1 MMKKEVKIYFLL
13 AALLTV
19 NLFFILFIGRN
30 IYPIHLAPQNILAS
44 DLIGITTH
52 LPNVLISIL
61 GLGNLIFLWLISKRF
76 FKGYAALI
84 VPAIYA
90 ISPWSSYLTAAG
102 SFYVF
107 LLFLLM
113 VFTYSL
119 ILIRDGSSAL
129 GAILFLASSLT
140 AVYSSVF
147 FLILIPLY
155 VALVILFK
163 IIPTK
168 NIKKLVVI
176 FAFLIIPI
184 IFLILKN
191 ATSFKNVVKNEITV
205 FKDPG
210 LVNTAN
216 QFQGEAEKSGLKI
229 LARLSENK
237 YLFYSETL
245 LLKYTDQLVPVT
257 FFTPQYKLLN
267 FSFTPPIFL
276 GFLIPFLYGF
286 YLSAIN
292 PNTRKFLYMSTLFVV
307 PSVLAKNIISLDR
320 LVLFLP
326 VVIFIIVWGLIH
338 MFELKKRK
346 LIKCLLALS
355 FVLVIFQLLVTM
367 SDIKTREK
375 LRFESYYGNKYEIT
389 EQ

>member
-1 MMKKEVKIYFLL
+1 M
-13 AALLTV
+13 
-19 NLFFILFIGRN
+19 
-30 IYPIHLAPQNILAS
+30 APQNILAS

-191 ATSFKNVVKNEITV
+191 ATSFKNVVQNEITV

-286 YLSAIN
+286 FLSAIN